1 MGGIDDT
8 GLDCVRKP
16 FPALR
21 SFNRFKNP
29 AIYLNTKIL
38 VVTVSEGTVCMLG
51 VKLLPMGCRTRVGLY
66 T

>member
-16 FPALR
+16 FPALM
-21 SFNRFKNP
+21 SSNQLKTQQF
-29 AIYLNTKIL
+29 LNTKIL
-38 VVTVSEGTVCMLG
+38 VVTVSEGTVCMFG
-51 VKLLPMGCRTRVGLY
+51 VKLLPMGRRTRVGLY